1 MLKAAMDYKV
11 NSRPVAESLGQ
22 VPNTGKEEE
31 RVGCLE
37 GRNRR
42 GGREGSFSIYLGG
55 VSFTGTVLIKG
66 PTESQASHW
75 SVQTGVKQEAKA
87 FKQSDHEEMDKGQN
101 RQIMDSFG
109 KILRMW
115 ARQNTIQLQQLN
127 YFMPL

>member
-1 MLKAAMDYKV
+1 MLKPAMDYKV

-22 VPNTGKEEE
+22 VSNTGKEE
-31 RVGCLE
+31 R
-37 GRNRR
+37 
-42 GGREGSFSIYLGG
+42 GREGSFSIYLGG